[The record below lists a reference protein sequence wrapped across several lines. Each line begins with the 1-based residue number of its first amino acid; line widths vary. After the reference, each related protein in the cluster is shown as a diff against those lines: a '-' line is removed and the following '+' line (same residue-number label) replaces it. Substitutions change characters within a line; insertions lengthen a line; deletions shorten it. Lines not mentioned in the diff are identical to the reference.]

1 MALGFMRRH
10 KRWLYVFLWVVVAA
24 FIIAYI
30 PAFTD
35 MGMDR
40 GAAGATLVEVGSMP
54 ITVGEY
60 QKAYMRQ
67 REMYLSLY
75 QGRLD
80 NEALKRMGLEEQT
93 LQSLI
98 DDRVLQLEAQRL
110 GISVDDETLRQRLAT
125 APEFQI
131 DGRFMG
137 GDELRR
143 RLEMQGISVAEFE
156 QELRRR
162 ILRERVAS
170 LVTDGVMVSAKEAED
185 EFRRRNEQV
194 KAEYVMVP
202 AELSSVAVTDADVRA
217 RFDAGKDRYA
227 FPERRVLS
235 YLLLD
240 LPKLQPR
247 VTVTDAEERAYYD
260 AHQDE
265 FKQSEQVCAAHV
277 LVKVKASPEATEG
290 HTDDEARKLAQ
301 SALDQA
307 RAGADFAALA
317 KKASEDQGSAPQG
330 GELGCFERGRMV
342 PEFENAAF
350 ALNAGEVSDLVK
362 TQYGYHVIRV
372 SARRAE
378 TTPALAQ
385 VRDRINRTLMGQ
397 RVRALLEEQL
407 QGVSEALR
415 HGKSIDDV
423 AKERGFTVD
432 RSAPLARGGDAP
444 PLNSPP
450 LLARAFELKRGETEP
465 EPFQVPTGYVFISVQ
480 EIQAPRPAEFKEV
493 QDRVKADLQQE
504 KAFEAARVKAAD
516 LKARAASGSLEKAA
530 AGLQLVRKETPGLIS
545 RGQAMGD
552 LGTSVAL
559 DEAAYALEPN
569 VLSDPIRVP
578 GGWAVVRVTEK
589 KAFDS
594 AAFAKDK
601 TSLIASLRSQRRE
614 ELFRS
619 YMQEARKR
627 VTVQRNVEAFR
638 RVMAS

>member
-10 KRWLYVFLWVVVAA
+10 RRWLYGFLWLVIAA
-24 FIIAYI
+24 FIILYI
-30 PAFTD
+30 PAFQ
-35 MGMDR
+35 
-40 GAAGATLVEVGSMP
+40 GASEQGAGATLVEVGSMP

-60 QKAYMRQ
+60 QKAYLRQ
-67 REMYLSLY
+67 REMYQSLY

-80 NEALKRMGLEEQT
+80 NEAIKRMGLEEQT

-98 DDRVLQLEAQRL
+98 DDRVLQLEARRL

-125 APEFQI
+125 SPEFQV

-137 GDELRR
+137 ADELRR
-143 RLEMQGISVAEFE
+143 RLEMQGITVGEFE

-162 ILRERVAS
+162 LLRERLAS
-170 LVTDGVMVSAKEAED
+170 LVTDGVMVSPREAQE

-202 AELSSVAVTDADVRA
+202 AEVSSVAVTDDEVRA
-217 RFDAGKDRYA
+217 RFEAGKDRYA

-247 VTVTDAEERAYYD
+247 VTVTEAEERAYYD
-260 AHQDE
+260 AHPDE
-265 FKQSEQVCAAHV
+265 FKQAEQVCASHI
-277 LVKVKASPEATEG
+277 LIKVKATPEATEG
-290 HTDDEARKLAQ
+290 HADDEARKLAQ

-307 RAGADFAALA
+307 KAGADFAALA
-317 KKASEDQGSAPQG
+317 KKVSEDQGSAPQG

-350 ALNAGEVSDLVK
+350 ALTPGQTSELVK
-362 TQYGYHVIRV
+362 TQYGYHVLRAT
-372 SARRAE
+372 ARRAE
-378 TTPALAQ
+378 TTPAFAQ
-385 VRDRINRTLMGQ
+385 VRDRINKTVMGQ
-397 RVRALLEEQL
+397 RVRALLEEQM
-407 QGVSEALR
+407 QGISAALR
-415 HGKSIDDV
+415 HGKSIEDV

-432 RSAPLARGGDAP
+432 RSAPLARGADTP
-444 PLNSPP
+444 PLNSPA
-450 LLARAFELKRGETEP
+450 LVARAFELKRGETEP
-465 EPFQVPTGYVFISVQ
+465 EPFPLPTGYAFISVQ
-480 EIQAPRPAEFKEV
+480 EVQGPRPADLKEV

-516 LKARAASGSLEKAA
+516 LEARASSTSLEKAA
-530 AGLQLVRKETPGLIS
+530 AALELVRKETPALVS
-545 RGQAMGD
+545 RGQPMGD
-552 LGTSVAL
+552 LGSSVAL
-559 DEAAYALEPN
+559 DEAAYALAPST
-569 VLSDPIRVP
+569 LSGPIPVP
-578 GGWAVVRVTEK
+578 GGWAVIRVLEK
-589 KAFDS
+589 KAFDP
-594 AAFAKDK
+594 AAFEKDK
-601 TSLIASLRSQRRE
+601 VSLIASLRQQRRE

-638 RVMAS
+638 RAMAS

>member
-10 KRWLYVFLWVVVAA
+10 RRWLYGFLWLVIAA
-24 FIIAYI
+24 FIILYI
-30 PAFTD
+30 PAFQ
-35 MGMDR
+35 
-40 GAAGATLVEVGSMP
+40 GASEQGAGATLVEVGSMP

-60 QKAYMRQ
+60 QKAYLRQ
-67 REMYLSLY
+67 REMYQSLY

-80 NEALKRMGLEEQT
+80 NEAIKRMGLEEQT

-98 DDRVLQLEAQRL
+98 DDRVLQLEARRL

-125 APEFQI
+125 SPEFQV

-137 GDELRR
+137 ADELRR
-143 RLEMQGISVAEFE
+143 RLEMEGIPVGEFE

-162 ILRERVAS
+162 LLRERLAS
-170 LVTDGVMVSAKEAED
+170 LVTDGVMVSPREAQE

-202 AELSSVAVTDADVRA
+202 AEVSSVAVTDDEVRA
-217 RFDAGKDRYA
+217 RFEAGKDRYA

-247 VTVTDAEERAYYD
+247 VTVTEAEERAYYG
-260 AHQDE
+260 AHPDE
-265 FKQSEQVCAAHV
+265 FKQAEQVCASHI
-277 LVKVKASPEATEG
+277 LIKVKATPEATEG
-290 HTDDEARKLAQ
+290 HADDEARKLAQ

-307 RAGADFAALA
+307 KAGADFAALA
-317 KKASEDQGSAPQG
+317 KKVSEDQGSAPQG

-350 ALNAGEVSDLVK
+350 ALTPGQTSELVK
-362 TQYGYHVIRV
+362 TQYGYHVLRAT
-372 SARRAE
+372 ARRAE
-378 TTPALAQ
+378 TTPAFAQ
-385 VRDRINRTLMGQ
+385 VRDRINKTVMGQ
-397 RVRALLEEQL
+397 RVRALLEEQM
-407 QGVSEALR
+407 QGISAALR
-415 HGKSIDDV
+415 HGKSIEDV

-432 RSAPLARGGDAP
+432 RSAPLARGADTP
-444 PLNSPP
+444 PLNSPA
-450 LLARAFELKRGETEP
+450 LVARAFELKRGETEP
-465 EPFQVPTGYVFISVQ
+465 EPFPLPTGYAFISVQ
-480 EIQAPRPAEFKEV
+480 EVQGPRPADLKEV

-516 LKARAASGSLEKAA
+516 LEARASSTSLEKAA
-530 AGLQLVRKETPGLIS
+530 AALELVRKETPALVS
-545 RGQAMGD
+545 RGQPMGD
-552 LGTSVAL
+552 LGSSVAL
-559 DEAAYALEPN
+559 DEAAYALAPST
-569 VLSDPIRVP
+569 LSGPIRVP
-578 GGWAVVRVTEK
+578 GGWAVIRVLEK
-589 KAFDS
+589 KAFDP
-594 AAFAKDK
+594 AAFEKDK
-601 TSLIASLRSQRRE
+601 VSLIASLRQQRRE

-638 RVMAS
+638 RAMAS

>member
-10 KRWLYVFLWVVVAA
+10 RRWLYGFLWLVIAA
-24 FIIAYI
+24 FIILYI
-30 PAFTD
+30 PAFQ
-35 MGMDR
+35 
-40 GAAGATLVEVGSMP
+40 GASEKGAGATLVEVGSMP

-60 QKAYMRQ
+60 QKAYTRQ
-67 REMYLSLY
+67 REMYLSMY

-80 NEALKRMGLEEQT
+80 NEQLKRMGLEEQT

-98 DDRVLQLEAQRL
+98 DDRVLQLEARRL

-125 APEFQI
+125 APEFQV

-143 RLEMQGISVAEFE
+143 RLEMQGVSVAEFE

-170 LVTDGVMVSAKEAED
+170 LVTDGVMVSPKEAED
-185 EFRRRNEQV
+185 EYRRRNEQV

-202 AELSSVAVTDADVRA
+202 AEVSSVAAPEAEVRA
-217 RFDAGKDRYA
+217 RFDASKDRYA

-247 VTVTDAEERAYYD
+247 VTVTEAEERAYYD

-265 FKQSEQVCAAHV
+265 FKQSEQVCASHI
-277 LVKVKASPEATEG
+277 LVKVKATPEATEG
-290 HTDDEARKLAQ
+290 HADEEARKIAQ

-307 RAGADFAALA
+307 KAGADFAALA
-317 KKASEDQGSAPQG
+317 KKVSEDQGSAPKG

-350 ALNAGEVSDLVK
+350 ALTPGQFSDLVK
-362 TQYGYHVIRV
+362 TQYGYHVIRAG
-372 SARRAE
+372 ARRAE
-378 TTPALAQ
+378 TTPAFAQ
-385 VRDRINRTLMGQ
+385 VRDRINKTLMGQ
-397 RVRALLEEQL
+397 RVRALLEEQM
-407 QGVSEALR
+407 QGISEALR
-415 HGKSIDDV
+415 HGKSIEDV

-432 RSAPLARGGDAP
+432 RSAPLARGVDTP
-444 PLNSPP
+444 PLNNPA
-450 LLARAFELKRGETEP
+450 LVARAFELKRGETEP
-465 EPFQVPTGYVFISVQ
+465 EPFQLPTGYAFISVQ
-480 EIQAPRPAEFKEV
+480 DVQAPRPAEFKEV

-504 KAFEAARVKAAD
+504 KAFETARVKAAD
-516 LKARAASGSLEKAA
+516 LKARAASAGLEKAA
-530 AGLQLVRKETPGLIS
+530 AALELVRKETPALVS
-545 RGQAMGD
+545 RGQPLGD

-559 DEAAYALEPN
+559 DEAAYALDAN
-569 VLSDPIRVP
+569 ILSDPIRVP
-578 GGWAVVRVTEK
+578 GGWAVIRVTEK
-589 KAFDS
+589 KAYDPT
-594 AAFAKDK
+594 AFEKDK
-601 TSLIASLRSQRRE
+601 VSLIASLRSQRRE

-619 YMQEARKR
+619 FMQEARKR
-627 VTVQRNVEAFR
+627 VTVQRNVEAFKR
-638 RVMAS
+638 AMTS

>member
-24 FIIAYI
+24 FVIAYI
-30 PAFTD
+30 PAFTG
-35 MGMDR
+35 MGIDSR
-40 GAAGATLVEVGSMP
+40 AAGATLVEVGSMP

-80 NEALKRMGLEEQT
+80 SEALKRMGLEEQT
-93 LQSLI
+93 LQGLI

-110 GISVDDETLRQRLAT
+110 GITVDDETILQRLAT
-125 APEFQI
+125 SPEFQV

-137 GDELRR
+137 KDEIRR
-143 RLEMQGISVAEFE
+143 RLEMQGVTVAEFE

-162 ILRERVAS
+162 ILRERLAS
-170 LVTDGVMVSAKEAED
+170 LVTDGVMVSAKEAEE
-185 EFRRRNEQV
+185 EFRRRTEQV

-202 AELSSVAVTDADVRA
+202 AEVSSVVVSEADVRA
-217 RFDAGKDRYA
+217 RFDASKDRYA

-247 VTVTDAEERAYYD
+247 VTVTEAEERAYYD
-260 AHQDE
+260 AHPDE
-265 FKQSEQVCAAHV
+265 FKQAEQVCASHI
-277 LVKVKASPEATEG
+277 LVKVKATPEATEG
-290 HTDDEARKLAQ
+290 HPEEEARKLAQ
-301 SALDQA
+301 SALDQV
-307 RAGADFAALA
+307 RKGADFATLA
-317 KKASEDQGSAPQG
+317 KKMSEDEGSAPQG
-330 GELGCFERGRMV
+330 GSLRCFPRGQMV
-342 PEFENAAF
+342 PEFDNAAF
-350 ALNAGEVSDLVK
+350 ALQAGETSELVK
-362 TQYGYHVIRV
+362 TQYGYHVIHATAHRPE
-372 SARRAE
+372 S
-378 TTPALAQ
+378 TLAFAQ
-385 VRDRINRTLMGQ
+385 AKDRIHQTLMGQ
-397 RVRALLEEQL
+397 RVRTLLEEQL
-407 QGVSEALR
+407 QGISEALR

-432 RSAPLARGGDAP
+432 RSLPLARSGDTQ
-444 PLNSPP
+444 PLSSPP

-504 KAFEAARVKAAD
+504 KAFETARAKAAD
-516 LKARAASGSLEKAA
+516 LKTRAAAASLEKAA
-530 AGLQLVRKETPGLIS
+530 AGLALVRKETPGLVS
-545 RGQAMGD
+545 RGQPMGD
-552 LGTSVAL
+552 LGTSVGL

-589 KAFDS
+589 KAFDP
-594 AAFAKDK
+594 AAFEKDK
-601 TSLIASLRSQRRE
+601 ASLITSLRSQRRE

>member
-10 KRWLYVFLWVVVAA
+10 RRWLYGFLWLVIAA
-24 FIIAYI
+24 FIILYI
-30 PAFTD
+30 PAFQ
-35 MGMDR
+35 
-40 GAAGATLVEVGSMP
+40 GAGEQGAGATLVEVGSMP

-60 QKAYMRQ
+60 QKAYLRQ

-98 DDRVLQLEAQRL
+98 DDRVLQLEARRL

-125 APEFQI
+125 SPEFQI

-137 GDELRR
+137 ADELRR

-170 LVTDGVMVSAKEAED
+170 LVTDGVMVSPKEAED

-202 AELSSVAVTDADVRA
+202 AEVSSVTVTDAEVRA
-217 RFDAGKDRYA
+217 RFDASKDRYA

-247 VTVTDAEERAYYD
+247 VTVTEAEQRAYYE
-260 AHQDE
+260 AHPDE
-265 FKQSEQVCAAHV
+265 FKQPEQVCASHV
-277 LVKVKASPEATEG
+277 LVKVKATPDAAEG
-290 HTDDEARKLAQ
+290 HADDEARRIAQ

-317 KKASEDQGSAPQG
+317 RKVSEDQGSAPQG

-342 PEFENAAF
+342 PEFSDAAF
-350 ALNAGEVSDLVK
+350 SLGPGQTSDLVK

-372 SARRAE
+372 TARRDE
-378 TTPALAQ
+378 TTPAFAQ
-385 VRDRINRTLMGQ
+385 VRDRINNTLMGQ
-397 RVRALLEEQL
+397 RVRTLLEEQM
-407 QGVSEALR
+407 QGISEALR
-415 HGKSIDDV
+415 HGKSIEDV
-423 AKERGFTVD
+423 AKERGFTAE
-432 RSAPLARGGDAP
+432 RSAPLARGAETP
-444 PLNSPP
+444 PLTSPA
-450 LLARAFELKRGETEP
+450 LVARAFELKRGETEP
-465 EPFQVPTGYVFISVQ
+465 EPFQVPTGYAFVSVQ
-480 EIQAPRPAEFKEV
+480 EIQAPRAADFKEV

-504 KAFEAARVKAAD
+504 KAFETARLKAVD
-516 LKARAASGSLEKAA
+516 LKTRAASAGLEKAA
-530 AGLQLVRKETPGLIS
+530 GALELVRKETPGLVS
-545 RGQAMGD
+545 RGQPMGD
-552 LGTSVAL
+552 LGSSVAL
-559 DEAAYALEPN
+559 DEAAYALT
-569 VLSDPIRVP
+569 VDTLSDPIRLP
-578 GGWAVVRVTEK
+578 GGWAVLRVVEK
-589 KAFDS
+589 KAFDP
-594 AAFAKDK
+594 AAFEKDK
-601 TSLIASLRSQRRE
+601 VSLIASLRSQRRE

-619 YMQEARKR
+619 FMQEARKR
-627 VTVQRNVEAFR
+627 VTVQRNAEAFR
-638 RVMAS
+638 RAMAS